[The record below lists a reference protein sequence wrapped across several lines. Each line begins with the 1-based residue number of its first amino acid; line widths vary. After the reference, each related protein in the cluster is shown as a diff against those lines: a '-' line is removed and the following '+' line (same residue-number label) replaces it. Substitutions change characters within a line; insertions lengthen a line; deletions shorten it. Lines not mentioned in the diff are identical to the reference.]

1 MSRGVQPLTQS
12 LSLVLPGEPGSDVCV
27 MLQTSDFCVCVCGHP
42 AVIGAE
48 KLFVFN

>member
-1 MSRGVQPLTQS
+1 MCRGVQPLTEG
-12 LSLVLPGEPGSDVCV
+12 LSLVLPGEPGSNVCV
-27 MLQTSDFCVCVCGHP
+27 ILPTFYFCVCVCGHL